1 LKRLRAAHHRR
12 GRLKFGPGSAFALR
26 IFFSNHSPKKEPPVL
41 NKTDL
46 IAAIANDTQLS
57 KADAARALDAA
68 IDNLSRALA
77 GGDTVQL
84 IGFGTFA
91 VSSRPERTGRNPSTG
106 EPMTIKASKAPKFTA
121 GKALKDA
128 VNTTPAQ

>member
-1 LKRLRAAHHRR
+1 MSRSLGGAFKVRARCV
-12 GRLKFGPGSAFALR
+12 FASRTFPPTVLLIEER
-26 IFFSNHSPKKEPPVL
+26 TPVL

-46 IAAIANDTQLS
+46 IAAIATDTNLS
-57 KADAARALDAA
+57 KADAARALDSA

-77 GGDTVQL
+77 SGDTVQL

-91 VSSRPERTGRNPSTG
+91 VASRPERTGRNPSTG

-128 VNTTPAQ
+128 VNAVVAK

>member
-1 LKRLRAAHHRR
+1 M
-12 GRLKFGPGSAFALR
+12 R
-26 IFFSNHSPKKEPPVL
+26 IRVTDFSPTVLLIEERTPVL

-46 IAAIANDTQLS
+46 IAAIATDTNLS
-57 KADAARALDAA
+57 KADAARALDSA

-77 GGDTVQL
+77 SGDTVQL

-91 VSSRPERTGRNPSTG
+91 VASRPERTGRNPSTG

-128 VNTTPAQ
+128 VNTPAAGQ

>member
-1 LKRLRAAHHRR
+1 M
-12 GRLKFGPGSAFALR
+12 
-26 IFFSNHSPKKEPPVL
+26 

-46 IAAIANDTQLS
+46 ITAIAADTNLS
-57 KADAARALDAA
+57 KADAARALDST
-68 IDNLSRALA
+68 IENLSRALA
-77 GGDTVQL
+77 SGDTVQL

-91 VSSRPERTGRNPSTG
+91 VASRPERTGRNPSTG

-128 VNTTPAQ
+128 VNVPAAGQ